1 MSFDLKQRNM
11 MNRTKVLAF
20 TGVLLAQFAALAV
33 AENTSLT
40 IYNQDFAVVRDKAV
54 LDLKEG
60 DNIIGF
66 NEIAATLEPQ
76 SVILRDPKGEA
87 KLQILDQSFRNDPV
101 TQQYLLSLFEGK
113 TIQFQAIRPDG
124 KIELIDGKVIRSGY
138 MAPQRPDRYG
148 NYRQPNG
155 FGAGEP
161 VIEVAGKLQFQLPGM
176 PLFPSLGD
184 DTILKPTLNWTLRSS
199 KAGKIEAEIG
209 YLATGLS
216 WQADYNVVSPETGD
230 QCDIIGWV
238 TFQNQSGKTF
248 RDTKVNLMAGDVSR
262 VQENRN
268 NDMGGREMKLGTMS
282 APTDGNVTQKDF
294 DDFKLYTLPRP
305 VTLRNQE
312 MKQVE
317 FVKATNVKAP
327 RFYVYDG
334 VLPEYGSSAW
344 WLHNGLS
351 TEPSYGIPTNKKVWI
366 FREFENK
373 EDNGLGIPLPKG
385 KLRFYRRDTD
395 GSLQF
400 IGEDIID
407 HTPKNEKVRVYLGNA
422 FDLVGERKQ
431 TNFTVDSGRKTMT
444 ETFEITLKN
453 RKKEAV
459 EFRVV
464 EHLYRWNNWEIK
476 DPSDKFE
483 KTDARTIEFNISVP
497 ADGEKKVAYTV
508 VYTW

>member
-1 MSFDLKQRNM
+1 MKRFAFA
-11 MNRTKVLAF
+11 VLTVCAC
-20 TGVLLAQFAALAV
+20 LAPFAQAQ
-33 AENTSLT
+33 NSSLT
-40 IYNQDFAVVRDKAV
+40 IYNQDFAVVRDRAT

-60 DNIIGF
+60 DNQIAF
-66 NEIAATLEPQ
+66 SEIAATLEPQ
-76 SVILRDPKGEA
+76 SVILRDPKGAA

-101 TQQYLLSLFEGK
+101 TQGYLLSLFEGK

-124 KIELIDGKVIRSGY
+124 KIDVIEGKVIRSGY
-138 MAPQRPDRYG
+138 TPPQRPDRYG
-148 NYRQPNG
+148 NFRPG
-155 FGAGEP
+155 FVGGGEP
-161 VIEVAGKLQFQLPGM
+161 VIEVAGKLQFALPGM

-199 KAGKIEAEIG
+199 QAGKVDAEIG

-216 WQADYNVVSPETGD
+216 WQADYNIVSPETGD
-230 QCDIIGWV
+230 QCDIVGWV

-248 RDTKVNLMAGDVSR
+248 HDAKINLMAGDVSR
-262 VQENRN
+262 VQENRREWA
-268 NDMGGREMKLGTMS
+268 GRALA
-282 APTDGNVTQKDF
+282 APVMEKDAGEVTQKDF
-294 DDFKLYTLPRP
+294 DEFKLYTLPRP

-317 FVKATNVKAP
+317 FVKATNVQAP

-334 VLPEYGSSAW
+334 ALGEYGAHRWWLHGGVSTDPGYGSS
-344 WLHNGLS
+344 S
-351 TEPSYGIPTNKKVWI
+351 NKKVWI
-366 FREFENK
+366 FREFENSEK
-373 EDNGLGIPLPKG
+373 NGLGIPLPKG

-400 IGEDIID
+400 VGENVID

-431 TNFTVDSGRKTMT
+431 TDFTVDSSRRMMT

-464 EHLYRWNNWEIK
+464 EHLYRGHNWEIK
-476 DPSDKFE
+476 DASDKFE
-483 KTDARTIEFNISVP
+483 KMDARMIEFRVSVP
-497 ADGEKKVAYTV
+497 ADGEKKVTYKV

>member
-1 MSFDLKQRNM
+1 MKQIALSVM
-11 MNRTKVLAF
+11 TACA
-20 TGVLLAQFAALAV
+20 LAQFAPV
-33 AENTSLT
+33 ANAQNASLT
-40 IYNQDFAVVRDKAV
+40 IYNQDFAVIRDRMT

-60 DNIIGF
+60 NNQIGF
-66 NEIAATLEPQ
+66 SEIAATLEPQ

-101 TQQYLLSLFEGK
+101 TQSYLLSLFEGK

-124 KIELIDGKVIRSGY
+124 KIELIDGKIIRSGY
-138 MAPQRPDRYG
+138 IAPQRPNRYG
-148 NYRQPNG
+148 QYSQPPFIG
-155 FGAGEP
+155 SGEP
-161 VIEVAGKLQFQLPGM
+161 VIEVAGKLQFKLPGM

-184 DTILKPTLNWTLRSS
+184 DTVLKPTLNWTLKSS
-199 KAGKIEAEIG
+199 KAGKVDAEIG

-216 WQADYNVVSPETGD
+216 WQADYNIVSPETGD
-230 QCDIIGWV
+230 QCDIVGWV

-248 RDTKVNLMAGDVSR
+248 RDAKINLMAGDVSR
-262 VQENRN
+262 VQENHNQIR
-268 NDMGGREMKLGTMS
+268 GRAMATVMEMKDDAG
-282 APTDGNVTQKDF
+282 AVTQKDF

-312 MKQVE
+312 MRQVE

-334 VLPEYGSSAW
+334 ALSEYGAYPW
-344 WLHNGLS
+344 WSGGGLS
-351 TEPSYGIPTNKKVWI
+351 TDPGYGVATNKKVWI
-366 FREFENK
+366 FREFENSEK
-373 EDNGLGIPLPKG
+373 NGLGIPLPKG

-400 IGEDIID
+400 VGENVID

-431 TNFTVDSGRKTMT
+431 TNFTVDTGRKTMT
-444 ETFEITLKN
+444 ESFEITLKN
-453 RKKEAV
+453 RKKEAA

-464 EHLYRWNNWEIK
+464 EHLYRGHNWEIK

-483 KTDARTIEFNISVP
+483 KMDARTIEFKVSVP
-497 ADGEKKVAYTV
+497 ADGEKKVTYTV